1 MWAVPWFRQLVT
13 GLILWRTTS
22 QARPVCF
29 EFVMNQLALGQVFI

>member
-22 QARPVCF
+22 QASLFGICD
-29 EFVMNQLALGQVFI
+29 EQIGNGTGFI